1 MARKRLQPNGRLPV
15 TRYVSKYF
23 PPTVDA
29 DKVDWEHFQRRYKE
43 VQQLMR
49 TEHAWFEDGHNY
61 DFRPATSRDI
71 ALGRMQFYVQ
81 FADFLYEK
89 YGKRFYL
96 LDYMTRLE
104 GVNGLQSLAYYID
117 TAAEIHINLEGVSAE
132 ELRRATIGIGRRGS
146 DKDDIDV
153 PYATALEINYIFF
166 GDGLDRVW
174 FHTGSKLRRRQAF
187 RAMGRRVPMRRI
199 LDDNKNLLKQ
209 YLSETDRL
217 EEL

>member
-1 MARKRLQPNGRLPV
+1 MARNRLQSEKRLPV

-29 DKVDWEHFQRRYKE
+29 GTVDWEHFQRRYDE
-43 VQQLMR
+43 VQHLMR

-61 DFRPATSRDI
+61 GFRPATSRDI

-117 TAAEIHINLEGVSAE
+117 TAEEIHINLEGVSAE
-132 ELRRATIGIGRRGS
+132 
-146 DKDDIDV
+146 
-153 PYATALEINYIFF
+153 
-166 GDGLDRVW
+166 
-174 FHTGSKLRRRQAF
+174 KLRRSTTSSM
-187 RAMGRRVPMRRI
+187 AMGWTESGFTPAPRSGAARH
-199 LDDNKNLLKQ
+199 
-209 YLSETDRL
+209 SEQWAAAFLCGGYQAT
-217 EEL
+217 